1 MVSVKGSGCPPLAPR
16 AVASGAGYPRLAPGA
31 DASRAEPSG
40 PVRDF
45 LGSPCPRGL
54 WPLGRCLWGE
64 ELAGLQLELEFGEFL
79 QQYAADFYGDADGF
93 DDPDDEFFEEL
104 AEYYDNQRW

>member
-45 LGSPCPRGL
+45 LGSPCPADSGL
-54 WPLGRCLWGE
+54 WDGAYGARSSLGSSWSWSSASSSNNMPPTSMMMPTASTIPMSSLSIWITR
-64 ELAGLQLELEFGEFL
+64 
-79 QQYAADFYGDADGF
+79 GDDDGG
-93 DDPDDEFFEEL
+93 D
-104 AEYYDNQRW
+104 